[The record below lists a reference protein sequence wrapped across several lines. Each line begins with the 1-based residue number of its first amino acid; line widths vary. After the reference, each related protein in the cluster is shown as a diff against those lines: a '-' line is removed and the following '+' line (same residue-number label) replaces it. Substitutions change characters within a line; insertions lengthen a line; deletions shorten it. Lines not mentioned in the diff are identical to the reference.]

1 LTLARRRG
9 ERGHEAWALR
19 LLGEIATH
27 QSDVAT
33 AERQYAA
40 AMALASELE
49 MRPLLAHCHLG
60 LATLHR
66 RTGKQSEADAQLA
79 TATSMYREMRM
90 TLR

>member
-1 LTLARRRG
+1 
-9 ERGHEAWALR
+9 
-19 LLGEIATH
+19 
-27 QSDVAT
+27 
-33 AERQYAA
+33 
-40 AMALASELE
+40 